1 MKTLLTSE
9 KFQTELPGWALRGVL
24 CAANSAFWAWMMGF
38 QQPEEIAGMVAGLA
52 FWVAVFAGLCA
63 TTPLLERLKQPQ
75 FGAALKRAAWI
86 KIALTAVGWLAFVG
100 ASLVRTS
107 GAEALAV
114 FGMADVFLGMAA
126 LWLVSRA
133 AGVSDLDQIGR
144 LDSFGWTALT
154 TIVEGA
160 LMAVAISAIAL
171 VVLGW
176 WRWGGLDRVR
186 KLLSPVPNV
195 D

>member
-1 MKTLLTSE
+1 MKALLESE

-38 QQPEEIAGMVAGLA
+38 QQPEEIAGMAAGVA
-52 FWVAVFAGLCA
+52 FWVMVFAGLCA
-63 TTPLLERLKQPQ
+63 GAPLLERLKQPQ

-86 KIALTAVGWLAFVG
+86 KIGLMAVGWLAFVG
-100 ASLVRTS
+100 ASLVRTP
-107 GAEALAV
+107 GVEALAA
-114 FGMADVFLGMAA
+114 FGMADMFLGMAS

-144 LDSFGWTALT
+144 LDSFGWTTVT

-160 LMAVAISAIAL
+160 LMAVVIGAIAL

-176 WRWGGLDRVR
+176 WRWGGLDRIR
-186 KLLSPVPNV
+186 KIISPVHIV